1 MPYRRD
7 ERGADAHSARSDLE
21 LVDDVL
27 DSIRLIEEVVSET
40 TRTTL
45 GDDPVRQAGVERY
58 LARIFETLLQITP
71 DTWRRNYDVSRED
84 VIALR
89 QQFHHRYDEIDTEI
103 VWVTV
108 TKEIP
113 KLKAPLT
120 RIAQRLRNKR
130 R

>member
-7 ERGADAHSARSDLE
+7 ERGADARSARSDLE
-21 LVDDVL
+21 LVEDVL
-27 DSIRLIEEVVSET
+27 DSIRLIEGVVSKT

-45 GDDPVRQAGVERY
+45 GDDPIRQAGVERY

-71 DTWRRNYDVSRED
+71 DTWRRNYDISRED

-113 KLKAPLT
+113 RLKAPLT

-130 R
+130 Q

>member
-21 LVDDVL
+21 LVEDVL
-27 DSIRLIEEVVSET
+27 DSIRLIEGVVSKT

-45 GDDPVRQAGVERY
+45 GDDPIRQAGVERY

-71 DTWRRNYDVSRED
+71 DTWRRNYDISRED

-113 KLKAPLT
+113 RLKAPLA
-120 RIAQRLRNKR
+120 RVAQRLRNKR
-130 R
+130 Q

>member
-21 LVDDVL
+21 LVEDVL
-27 DSIRLIEEVVSET
+27 DSIRLIEGVVSET

-58 LARIFETLLQITP
+58 LARIFETLLQLTP
-71 DTWRRNYDVSRED
+71 DTWRRNYDISRED

-113 KLKAPLT
+113 RLKAPLT
-120 RIAQRLRNKR
+120 RIAQRLRSKR
-130 R
+130 E

>member
-21 LVDDVL
+21 LVEDVL
-27 DSIRLIEEVVSET
+27 DSIRLIEGVVSET
-40 TRTTL
+40 TRTTM
-45 GDDPVRQAGVERY
+45 GDDPIRQAGVERY

-71 DTWRRNYDVSRED
+71 DTWRRNYDISRED

-120 RIAQRLRNKR
+120 RIARRLRNKR
-130 R
+130 Q